1 MGPFRLRVRFPP
13 VPRPGSCDDD
23 HVIEDFERCY
33 RAVQSRDARFDGWF
47 FTAVRTTRIYC
58 RPSCPAL
65 TPKPGNVS
73 FHPTAAAAQAAGYR
87 ACLRCR
93 PDASPG
99 SPEWNLRA
107 DLVGRAM
114 RLIADGVVDRE
125 GVQGLAGRLHYSERH
140 LHRQLVAEVG
150 AGPLALARAQ
160 RANAARLLIETS
172 DLPLSQV
179 AFAAGF
185 ASIRQFND
193 TIREVFAK
201 TPSELRARRQGRDE
215 VTPGSLTV
223 RLPFRA
229 PLDGVGLLAFLAMR
243 TVPGV
248 EEVTGDGT
256 YHRTLRLPRGA
267 GVVSVRLP
275 VAPEDRHVV
284 ATLRLDDLRDLSA
297 AVERTRRLFDL
308 DADPVTVDG
317 HLGADPLLA
326 PLVAAA
332 PGRRVPGTVDGAE
345 LAVRAVLGQQVSV
358 AGARTMGGRLVAA
371 AGTPLGEPVGGLT
384 HLFPA
389 PDQTADGLD
398 ALGMPGARK
407 RALAGLAEALAG
419 DDLVL
424 DPGADRPATEAQ
436 LLALPG
442 IGPWTASYIA
452 MRALADPDAFLPSDL
467 GVRHALTG
475 LGVASDPA
483 SAVGLAERWRPWRA
497 YALQHLWASLG
508 GAPAAVGGNGSTP
521 MVTAAPAPRTRPP
534 SRSRPARPARSS
546 GPAPAPS
553 TRPRKDR

>member
-1 MGPFRLRVRFPP
+1 M
-13 VPRPGSCDDD
+13 
-23 HVIEDFERCY
+23 IEDFEQCY

-47 FTAVRTTRIYC
+47 FTAVRTTGIYC

-65 TPKPGNVS
+65 TPKPGNVT

-125 GVQGLAGRLHYSERH
+125 GVQGLARRLHYSERH

-160 RANAARLLIETS
+160 RANAARLLVETS

-201 TPSELRARRQGRDE
+201 TPSELRARRRGRDE
-215 VTPGSLTV
+215 VAPGSLTV

-229 PLDGVGLLAFLAMR
+229 PLDGGGLLAFLAVR

-248 EEVTGDGT
+248 EEVTADGT

-275 VAPEDRHVV
+275 VGPDDRHVV

-297 AVERTRRLFDL
+297 AVERTRRLLDL
-308 DADPVTVDG
+308 DADPVAVDG

-326 PLVAAA
+326 PLVAAT

-358 AGARTMGGRLVAA
+358 AGARTMAGRLVAA

-389 PDQTADGLD
+389 PGQIVDGLD
-398 ALGMPGARK
+398 ALGMPAARK
-407 RALAGLAEALAG
+407 RALAGLAEALTG

-424 DPGADRPATEAQ
+424 DPGADRPTTEAH

-452 MRALADPDAFLPSDL
+452 MRALADPDAFLPADL
-467 GVRHALTG
+467 GVRHALTA
-475 LGVASDPA
+475 LGQAADPA
-483 SAVGLAERWRPWRA
+483 AATALAERWRPWRA

-508 GAPAAVGGNGSTP
+508 GAPAAAGGTAP
-521 MVTAAPAPRTRPP
+521 ATAAAPVPATRRRPP
-534 SRSRPARPARSS
+534 SRPSGPPRTHPA
-546 GPAPAPS
+546 GPAPALEPA
-553 TRPRKDR
+553 TRSREDR

>member
-1 MGPFRLRVRFPP
+1 M
-13 VPRPGSCDDD
+13 
-23 HVIEDFERCY
+23 IEDFERCY

-65 TPKPGNVS
+65 TPKPGNVT

-125 GVQGLAGRLHYSERH
+125 GVQGLALRLHYSERH
-140 LHRQLVAEVG
+140 LHRQLMAEVG

-160 RANAARLLIETS
+160 RANAARLLVETT

-193 TIREVFAK
+193 TIRAVFAK
-201 TPSELRARRQGRDE
+201 TPSELRAGRRGRDE
-215 VTPGSLTV
+215 VSPGSLTV

-229 PLDGVGLLAFLAMR
+229 PLDGGGLLAFLAVR
-243 TVPGV
+243 AVPGV
-248 EEVTGDGT
+248 EEVTPDGT

-275 VAPEDRHVV
+275 VESEDRHVV

-297 AVERTRRLFDL
+297 AVERTRRLLDL
-308 DADPVTVDG
+308 DADPVAVG
-317 HLGADPLLA
+317 EHLGRDPLLA

-358 AGARTMGGRLVAA
+358 AGARTLAGRLVAA

-384 HLFPA
+384 HVFPA
-389 PDQTADGLD
+389 PADLADGLH
-398 ALGMPGARK
+398 AVGVPASRK
-407 RALAGLAEALAG
+407 RALGGLAEALA

-424 DPGADRPATEAQ
+424 DPGADRVETESR

-475 LGVASDPA
+475 LGVAADPA
-483 SAVGLAERWRPWRA
+483 AAAALAERWRPWRA
-497 YALQHLWASLG
+497 YALQHLWASL
-508 GAPAAVGGNGSTP
+508 ADPSPASG
-521 MVTAAPAPRTRPP
+521 PP
-534 SRSRPARPARSS
+534 SARLTTPV
-546 GPAPAPS
+546 P
-553 TRPRKDR
+553 PRKDH